1 MPLPMRPPSGGPAGF
16 WRPWP
21 CSWPFCC
28 ACWQARRVPCALAAA
43 ALAFL
48 GYRRMALGQFG
59 GITGDLQGWFVQ
71 MGEVLVLAALVLG
84 QKIW

>member
-1 MPLPMRPPSGGPAGF
+1 
-16 WRPWP
+16 
-21 CSWPFCC
+21 
-28 ACWQARRVPCALAAA
+28 
-43 ALAFL
+43 
-48 GYRRMALGQFG
+48 MALGQFG